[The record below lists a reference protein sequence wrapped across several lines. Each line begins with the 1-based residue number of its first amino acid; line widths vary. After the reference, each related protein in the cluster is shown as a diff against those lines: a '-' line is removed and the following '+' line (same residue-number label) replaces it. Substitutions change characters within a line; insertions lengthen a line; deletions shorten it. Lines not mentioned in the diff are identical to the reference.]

1 MILTY
6 LTTNFISGC
15 ALTKLTTATLVVACQ
30 RCKVNEMFI
39 LVLWQGWRYQKKLT
53 RVPSNEV
60 TSSIDLKSA
69 LCRRMGKLKVHKK
82 WDTDTSQPI
91 NSWQN
96 ILSTAQAII
105 SYQLNSRVVII
116 VPVGF
121 AEGIAEGSLPF
132 VWIGIFLFHFLIFVI
147 VSLGCRVAVND
158 YGG

>member
-1 MILTY
+1 MA
-6 LTTNFISGC
+6 IS
-15 ALTKLTTATLVVACQ
+15 
-30 RCKVNEMFI
+30 E
-39 LVLWQGWRYQKKLT
+39 KLT

-69 LCRRMGKLKVHKK
+69 LCKRMGILKVHKK